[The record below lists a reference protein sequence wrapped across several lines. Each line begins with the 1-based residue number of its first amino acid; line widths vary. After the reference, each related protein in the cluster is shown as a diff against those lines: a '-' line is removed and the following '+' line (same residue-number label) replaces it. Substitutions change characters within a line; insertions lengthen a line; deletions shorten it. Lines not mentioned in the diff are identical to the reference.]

1 MTKELW
7 INLPVKNVKK
17 SAEFFD
23 KIGFTIKTDS
33 PGHSNTSIPMSIGAK
48 AVIVMLFEE
57 GAFQG
62 ASCMPLADTTKGSE
76 VLFSFDAETRDEVD
90 EMAKKVEAAGGTIFS
105 RPATIQGWMY
115 GCAFADLDGH
125 RWNMLYMD
133 MSKIN
138 G

>member
-62 ASCMPLADTTKGSE
+62 AL
-76 VLFSFDAETRDEVD
+76 
-90 EMAKKVEAAGGTIFS
+90 
-105 RPATIQGWMY
+105 
-115 GCAFADLDGH
+115 
-125 RWNMLYMD
+125 
-133 MSKIN
+133 
-138 G
+138 